1 MATNDVY
8 LYAVPTGADVWLRA
22 VEPASGANVTGTVSL
37 LLDDA
42 AVIASA
48 VSGRWGP
55 NVLQLDPVSALAG
68 GVSGRSG
75 SSSVLLD
82 GIDISIASSSSA
94 ATSSAGG
101 GYGPAKR
108 RYVRKIGSRLVT
120 FSSARAAVAAID
132 VSLAPAANSDP
143 VAPDE
148 AVKTVKVSEVK
159 RIAASYAAEDKIME
173 LFNRA
178 QYEAIMM
185 MVEDWQ
191 RDEEDVEL
199 LLMSV

>member
-1 MATNDVY
+1 MSLLLALAVGGAGGSATGSFASAWSVRN
-8 LYAVPTGADVWLRA
+8 AATAA
-22 VEPASGANVTGTVSL
+22 ASGAWSL
-37 LLDDA
+37 SNLA
-42 AVIASA
+42 AAGFSA
-48 VSGRWGP
+48 AWSI
-55 NVLQLDPVSALAG
+55 NSEVSASPGAG
-68 GVSGRSG
+68 G
-75 SSSVLLD
+75 D
-82 GIDISIASSSSA
+82 
-94 ATSSAGG
+94 
-101 GYGPAKR
+101 YGPAKR

-132 VSLAPAANSDP
+132 VSPAPAANSDP